1 MLKSIWRK
9 LKITVVNLNSIQ
21 MKLSQAK
28 NILKSVEAV
37 NFLLPD
43 GTCVPE
49 HFHVTEVGLITKNF
63 IDCGGTVRKE
73 TVVNFQLW
81 DANDFEHR
89 LKPQKLLN
97 IIELSEKVLGIE
109 DFEIEVEYQA
119 QTIGKYDLDFNGKT
133 FVLKSKT
140 TACLAQDAC
149 GIPSE
154 KQKKNL
160 AELSVNKNASC
171 SPGGGCC

>member
-1 MLKSIWRK
+1 MTIGEIHLPIKNNK
-9 LKITVVNLNSIQ
+9 YIQ

-28 NILKSVEAV
+28 NILNSVEEV
-37 NFLLPD
+37 NFLLPN
-43 GTCVPE
+43 GTLVPE

-81 DANDFEHR
+81 EANDFEHR

-109 DFEIEVEYQA
+109 DFEIEVEYQSG
-119 QTIGKYDLDFNGKT
+119 TIGKYTLDFNGNDFILLNKQT
-133 FVLKSKT
+133 N
-140 TACLAQDAC
+140 CLAKDNC

-154 KQKKNL
+154 KQKLK
-160 AELSVNKNASC
+160 LSDIAIEQSC
-171 SPGGGCC
+171 CTPCGSCC